1 MKWPNKPD
9 AVNPAIASRFH
20 VGRHWRGV
28 TDPKRCG
35 RTRMRLCKIPERI
48 VAAIGGGR
56 SFFLGGAALFRE
68 GRTLRRLLAQMFPLA
83 AAVAAQAAEVEVYA
97 FKAGVLKTQTQ
108 NMLKDTRPGTPMEI
122 PVPFL
127 VLRHGR
133 EWAAF
138 DTGCNGQVARDPV
151 GYWGEALVKAFTP
164 VFKPDQEFR
173 EAIKVLGL
181 KPKDFKA
188 AFISH
193 GHTDHAGA
201 IGDFVGTTVPIH
213 FQKAELAEIR
223 KMIDAQKP
231 GAAYI
236 LDDFKHLNKLNIREI
251 EGPLDFFGDGSVIV
265 LPTPGHTPGHQSL
278 YVRPSAGP
286 AFIYCADA
294 LYALESM
301 EKLVPPALA
310 WDVGATM
317 QNINWFRFEQQT
329 GVRIV
334 PSHDPGYWDQ
344 RAWAPQDLV
353 P

>member
-1 MKWPNKPD
+1 
-9 AVNPAIASRFH
+9 
-20 VGRHWRGV
+20 
-28 TDPKRCG
+28 
-35 RTRMRLCKIPERI
+35 MRLCMTPEPI
-48 VAAIGGGR
+48 VAAIRRGR
-56 SFFLGGAALFRE
+56 SFFRRGAALFYG
-68 GRTLRRLLAQMFPLA
+68 GRIFCRLLAPVFLLV
-83 AAVAAQAAEVEVYA
+83 AAVAAQAAEVKVYA

-108 NMLKDTRPGTPMEI
+108 NILKDTRPGTPMEI

-133 EWAAF
+133 EWVAF
-138 DTGCNGQVARDPV
+138 DTGCNGQVARDSV

-164 VFKPDQEFR
+164 VFRPDQEFR

-193 GHTDHAGA
+193 GHLDHAGA
-201 IGDFVGTTVPIH
+201 IGDFVGTTVPIY

-223 KMIDAQKP
+223 KMINAQKP

-236 LDDFKHLNKLNIREI
+236 LDDFKHLNELNVREI

-278 YVRPSAGP
+278 YVRSSAGP

-301 EKLVPPALA
+301 EKLIPPALA

-317 QNINWFRFEQQT
+317 QNINWFRFEEQT

-334 PSHDPGYWDQ
+334 PSHDPGYWAR
-344 RAWAPQDLV
+344 RAWAPQELV